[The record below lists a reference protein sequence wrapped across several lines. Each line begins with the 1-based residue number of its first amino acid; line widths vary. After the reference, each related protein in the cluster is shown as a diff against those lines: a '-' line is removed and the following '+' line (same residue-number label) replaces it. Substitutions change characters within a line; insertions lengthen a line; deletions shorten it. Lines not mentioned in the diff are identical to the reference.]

1 MDVKEL
7 LQRESLRNLKRLSV
21 VIEDLTPQAEEGGLS
36 KNQLHHQV
44 KCRLHRASIEI
55 LPKEEIY
62 PGVPYL
68 YVNVNVMKTDVG
80 LNVFATQVVLKQ
92 RMILPREPFVEMHAA
107 TWEIA
112 GVGTVGTNN
121 LTDIAESICKLIDKF
136 SNEYQVMNPVT
147 PRRQELVQLSLATD
161 GRFGESK
168 ELTSDCGVIH

>member
-1 MDVKEL
+1 MDAKEL
-7 LQRESLRNLKRLSV
+7 LQRESLRDLKRLSV
-21 VIEDLTPQAEEGGLS
+21 VIEHLSPQVEENGLTREHLCQLVRHRLHEEG
-36 KNQLHHQV
+36 
-44 KCRLHRASIEI
+44 IEI

-68 YVNVNVMKTDVG
+68 YVNVNVMKTNVG

-92 RMILPREPFVEMHAA
+92 RMILPREPFVEMHVA
-107 TWEIA
+107 TWETA

-121 LTDIAESICKLIDKF
+121 LTAIAESICKLIDKF

-147 PRRQELVQLSLATD
+147 PRRQELVQVAPASD

-168 ELTSDCGVIH
+168 EPTSEGGVIH

>member
-1 MDVKEL
+1 MDAEEL

-21 VIEDLTPQAEEGGLS
+21 VIEHLSPHVEEKGLTRDHLSQLVRHRLHEEG
-36 KNQLHHQV
+36 
-44 KCRLHRASIEI
+44 IEV

-68 YVNVNVMKTDVG
+68 YVNVNVMNTNVG

-92 RMILPREPFVEMHAA
+92 RMILPREPFVEMHAP

-121 LTDIAESICKLIDKF
+121 LTAIAESICKLIDRF
-136 SNEYQVMNPVT
+136 SHEYQVVNPVK
-147 PRRQELVQLSLATD
+147 PRRQELVQLAPATD
-161 GRFGESK
+161 GRVGESK
-168 ELTSDCGVIH
+168 ELASEDGVIH